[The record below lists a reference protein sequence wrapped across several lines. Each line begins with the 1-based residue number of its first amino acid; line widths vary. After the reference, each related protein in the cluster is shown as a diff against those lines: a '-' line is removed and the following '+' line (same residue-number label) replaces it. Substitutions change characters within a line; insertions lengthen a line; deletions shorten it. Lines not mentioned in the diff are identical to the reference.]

1 MAALPYPCVQV
12 QRAGADGRGL
22 IARRCAGAVIVQ
34 SVFGVR
40 SAKYG
45 GVGIFAAIAAP
56 GRSVRL
62 TV

>member
-12 QRAGADGRGL
+12 QRAGADGRGM
-22 IARRCAGAVIVQ
+22 IARRCAGVVIVQ

-45 GVGIFAAIAAP
+45 GVGMLAAIAAP